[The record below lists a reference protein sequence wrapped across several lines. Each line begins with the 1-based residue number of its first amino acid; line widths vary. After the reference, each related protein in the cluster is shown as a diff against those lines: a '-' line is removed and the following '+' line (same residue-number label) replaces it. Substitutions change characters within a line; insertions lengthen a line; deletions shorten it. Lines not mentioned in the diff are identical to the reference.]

1 MWWKLQCGLWEQNIF
16 LLSFKKSTKLCQ
28 ENRSSIPC
36 DLGIHCRSVNQSK
49 GKDISAFNGIEK
61 IGDRRSLATMRFY
74 WVRLRF
80 PRLLSIN
87 AFLTSRVI
95 RFSLSLFPVNPSR
108 GEGKKKRHPGRR
120 EKSLSRG
127 GERPSRPTSWNGD
140 GEEAVKRGCRWI
152 NRGGG
157 SEQDR
162 PKDGVLWGF
171 HGWCSRKFAYRASVT
186 SPLAP
191 APGHSRLGI
200 SPGAD
205 LRDNGDHSYGKSD
218 GGRGRF
224 ACDSVPSHL
233 KKLPGRAARDITLGF
248 GKWSRTSSRSTRIR
262 DEIIDLG

>member
-1 MWWKLQCGLWEQNIF
+1 M
-16 LLSFKKSTKLCQ
+16 SRKSQLDTM
-28 ENRSSIPC
+28 RSSIVGQSISREE
-36 DLGIHCRSVNQSK
+36 GIFSPSSMGSRKLAIDVLLPRWDFT
-49 GKDISAFNGIEK
+49 GSAC
-61 IGDRRSLATMRFY
+61 AP
-74 WVRLRF
+74 

-87 AFLTSRVI
+87 AFLASRVI

-108 GEGKKKRHPGRR
+108 GGGRKKRHPGRR

-127 GERPSRPTSWNGD
+127 GERPSRPTSWNGE
-140 GEEAVKRGCRWI
+140 GAVKRGCRWI

-157 SEQDR
+157 GEQDR

-218 GGRGRF
+218 GGKGGLRVIR
-224 ACDSVPSHL
+224 C
-233 KKLPGRAARDITLGF
+233 RATL
-248 GKWSRTSSRSTRIR
+248 RNCLAEPLVI
-262 DEIIDLG
+262 